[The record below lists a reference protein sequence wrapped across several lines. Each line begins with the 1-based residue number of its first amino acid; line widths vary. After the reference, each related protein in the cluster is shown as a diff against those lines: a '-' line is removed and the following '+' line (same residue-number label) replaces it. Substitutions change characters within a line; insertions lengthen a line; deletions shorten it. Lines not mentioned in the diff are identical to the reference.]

1 MPGDVCIE
9 KGGKRKDGG
18 ALCARLEDPEKIGPL
33 LIPLLL
39 TGSSYLRSRDCM
51 YAALLHSSFLSSLSR
66 HSPGL

>member
-1 MPGDVCIE
+1 MDEDVPGDVCIE

-39 TGSSYLRSRDCM
+39 TGSSFFAAETVCM
-51 YAALLHSSFLSSLSR
+51 PLYCILLF
-66 HSPGL
+66 